1 MNQINSELGQ
11 LRKEL
16 AEYKSLYKRACT
28 EIDSLQMRLGIEIE
42 INDQYREFFTANSDY
57 CNWMRDFNKQ
67 FQAFK
72 DSPYYVKKFSTV
84 VTLDK

>member
-1 MNQINSELGQ
+1 MNQISSEIGQ

-16 AEYKSLYKRACT
+16 AEYKSLYKRAAA
-28 EIDSLQMRLGIEIE
+28 EIDSLHVRLAIEVE

-57 CNWMRDFNKQ
+57 CNWMRNHNSN

-72 DSPYYVKKFSTV
+72 NSPYYVEPPPAK
-84 VTLDK
+84 LC